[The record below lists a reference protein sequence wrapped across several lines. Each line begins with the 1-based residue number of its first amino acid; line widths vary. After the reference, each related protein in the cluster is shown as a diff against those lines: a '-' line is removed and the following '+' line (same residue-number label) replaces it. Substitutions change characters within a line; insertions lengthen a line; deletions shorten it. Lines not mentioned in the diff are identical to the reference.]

1 MRFIKKTSE
10 YRDIYRE
17 HQKVQ
22 GNYFTVL
29 YCLNGEVEEPSVGIV
44 IRSRVGK
51 AVVRNKLKRRIR
63 AYLHQHSEQITS
75 GVSAV
80 IIARN
85 NASEANWE
93 DINRDLDDC
102 FSLIGQNS

>member
-1 MRFIKKTSE
+1 MRSIKKTSE
-10 YRDIYRE
+10 YKEIYRE

-22 GNYFTVL
+22 GEFFTVL
-29 YCLNGEVEEPSVGIV
+29 YNLNGGVEEPSVGIV

-63 AYLHQHSEQITS
+63 AYLHHNSGHIVS

-80 IIARN
+80 IIARD
-85 NASEANWE
+85 NAAEANWE
-93 DINRDLDDC
+93 DINRDLDRC
-102 FSLIGQNS
+102 FSLIGRDS